1 MVVSLIF
8 FRNIF
13 LILWF
18 FSIYYRCRR
27 VHSVTVWISFVFIL
41 KIWRV
46 FLRSISVSETILR
59 FENRNLLFKIKL
71 DRSSNQYEM
80 QVCEIESSTEAKQL
94 FQIPDTRNFL
104 LYQQEGEKG
113 EKHIISLWTA
123 QFRCSYKATRNKD
136 VKLHELMSNTKE
148 AGPVN
153 KVVFQSF
160 MGGQC
165 SNVSI
170 FRLLDQNFNHIF
182 CIN

>member
-1 MVVSLIF
+1 
-8 FRNIF
+8 
-13 LILWF
+13 
-18 FSIYYRCRR
+18 
-27 VHSVTVWISFVFIL
+27 
-41 KIWRV
+41 
-46 FLRSISVSETILR
+46 
-59 FENRNLLFKIKL
+59 
-71 DRSSNQYEM
+71 M

-123 QFRCSYKATRNKD
+123 QFRCSYKATRNKE